1 MLTFLFLVINLFL
14 AVLFIKLLLKKDFL
28 TYLQGGRWW
37 ITWIA
42 VGIITLM
49 DELTSIFYAP
59 SEAFRFI
66 GVSTI
71 IYIALTSILIRFL
84 STRMVEISE
93 ILEANNIK
101 GGGVYSFSYLVLGPT
116 TSFIAVSSIMVTYVL
131 TAAMSTV
138 SAVENGTTFLEL
150 SEAFKLILKFFVI
163 WFITGLNIIGIK
175 ENAKFTFL
183 IFILASFVL
192 INLMIG
198 GFANFDSNSVSKLA
212 ESGSAFWKDL
222 SSVPFFKAYGNL
234 IVGIGSCILAYSG
247 IESVL
252 QTASLVKSWKD
263 IRKAYVF
270 LALTVGIV
278 TPLIVLLVLSSP
290 INPTQHETDLIPNF
304 AGMVNGHLFGIIVS
318 ILASV
323 TLIMAVNTA
332 MVASAELIEKVAE
345 RYNFEWL
352 IALNKKQSLY
362 RIHVLNGF
370 FYSAILIITSGSQA
384 VLAEMYAIG
393 LIASF
398 CINTASLLKY
408 RYSKG
413 TKEITYHTSRVGTLI
428 LFIIILS
435 TFIFVILHRQYGTI
449 LWLFITL
456 TFLFAGLQIAKRRA
470 PEIKVIRAT
479 KSPME
484 IIFALAD
491 IDDDK
496 VHIYFRRP
504 SEHESTEEM
513 KNSIYVSFYSP
524 RNEQPVELSKNH
536 FWLTIQKKMNLFDMI
551 YALLKTIEYELPLD
565 KEIHIHFGWPMSS
578 WLDRMSIGVM
588 IYKIIHLPK
597 KFPGF
602 TFHIDYHK
610 LKQNVIKTVASY
622 SILVPHISLFY
633 QLM

>member
-1 MLTFLFLVINLFL
+1 MLTFIFLIVNIFL
-14 AVLFIKLLLKKDFL
+14 AVFFIKLLLKKDFL
-28 TYLQGGRWW
+28 TYLHGGRWW

-101 GGGVYSFSYLVLGPT
+101 GGGVYSFSYLVLGPS
-116 TSFIAVSSIMVTYVL
+116 TSFIAVSSILVTYVL
-131 TAAMSTV
+131 TAAISTV
-138 SAVENGTTFLEL
+138 SAVENGTAFLDLNE
-150 SEAFKLILKFFVI
+150 SLKFLLKFIVI
-163 WFITGLNIIGIK
+163 WLITGLNIIGIK
-175 ENAKFTFL
+175 ENAKFTFF
-183 IFILASFVL
+183 IFIFAAFVL
-192 INLMIG
+192 INLLIG
-198 GFANFDSNSVSKLA
+198 GFANFDSASVSKLSA
-212 ESGSAFWKDL
+212 SGNAFWNDL
-222 SSVPFFKAYGNL
+222 TGVPFFKAYGNL

-263 IRKAYVF
+263 IRKAYTF

-290 INPTQHETDLIPNF
+290 IDLTKHETDLIPNF
-304 AGMVNGHLFGIIVS
+304 AGMVNGQMFGVLVS
-318 ILASV
+318 ILASI

-345 RYNFEWL
+345 RYNYEWL

-362 RIHVLNGF
+362 RIHILNAV
-370 FYSAILIITSGSQA
+370 FYSIILIITSGSQA
-384 VLAEMYAIG
+384 ILAEMYAVG

-435 TFIFVILHRQYGTI
+435 TFIFIVLHRQYGTM
-449 LWLFITL
+449 LWLFITVA
-456 TFLFAGLQIAKRRA
+456 FLFAGLRIAKRRA
-470 PEIKVIRAT
+470 PEIKIIRAT
-479 KSPME
+479 RTPME

-491 IDDDK
+491 IDADK
-496 VHIYFRRP
+496 IHIYFRRP
-504 SEHESTEEM
+504 SEVETAEEQ
-513 KNSIYVSFYSP
+513 KDSIYVSFYSP
-524 RNEQPVELSKNH
+524 RNEQPTQLIKNH
-536 FWLTIQKKMNLFDMI
+536 YYDKHVKMGYLSS
-551 YALLKTIEYELPLD
+551 LL
-565 KEIHIHFGWPMSS
+565 S
-578 WLDRMSIGVM
+578 
-588 IYKIIHLPK
+588 
-597 KFPGF
+597 
-602 TFHIDYHK
+602 
-610 LKQNVIKTVASY
+610 
-622 SILVPHISLFY
+622 
-633 QLM
+633 